1 MARNTSSEAVYEANA
16 DWLEATGGLR
26 LADVLSVH
34 DAIHDPTKTQ
44 VTLSTGH
51 TLPVVVSANGCRR
64 VDMVVDPGARPKGR
78 CKLMAQNLKTGSKAA
93 QRASQGAAISHI
105 IPLDAQGRH
114 TAAQYSHDWG
124 MVEEGKLAKHCRA
137 VLNAQDV
144 ASATGKRAEP
154 PPKRRKVDAAP
165 RRFLNCPIAEKGA
178 AKALGAKWDAA
189 QRKWFV
195 PEGLEMAPF
204 VRWDPTAPTPTPSPT
219 APSAA
224 DGSTSAAGGSTP
236 EAGDFTPVD
245 PNQANPAL
253 AAGRAMREATGA
265 TYRGNVPGV
274 NVPLQ
279 EWLGQRYFDL
289 SNMGGFGI
297 EDMSAEDTWERRAL
311 EMAFAGYKRWL
322 QKGASDQEAA
332 DNFNGLLALA
342 VEERK
347 REAQPQAG
355 SRQAPVL
362 VD

>member
-44 VTLSTGH
+44 VTLSTGL

-93 QRASQGAAISHI
+93 QRASQGAQISHI

-124 MVEEGKLAKHCRA
+124 MVEEGKLAKQCRA
-137 VLNAQDV
+137 VFNAQDV

-204 VRWDPTAPTPTPSPT
+204 ARWDPTAPTPTPNAT

-224 DGSTSAAGGSTP
+224 DGSTPAVVDGS
-236 EAGDFTPVD
+236 TPVD
-245 PNQANPAL
+245 PNQVDPAL
-253 AAGRAMREATGA
+253 AAGRAMREAGA
-265 TYRGNVPGV
+265 KFP
-274 NVPLQ
+274 
-279 EWLGQRYFDL
+279 EYFDPA
-289 SNMGGFGI
+289 NCGGIGI
-297 EDMSAEDTWERRAL
+297 EDMSEEGTEERRML
-311 EMAFAGYKRWL
+311 GMANAGYKR
-322 QKGASDQEAA
+322 
-332 DNFNGLLALA
+332 
-342 VEERK
+342 
-347 REAQPQAG
+347 
-355 SRQAPVL
+355 
-362 VD
+362 